1 MDHTLASKQC
11 TNMEGELYVPNSKE
25 ESTFVANYI
34 GGRYEVSSTTGLSYY
49 WPLIGAKQVGTLSFN
64 FISILLHGI
73 FSVSSG
79 TAQLHLTV
87 SLLPLKVCAS
97 DCHPLIETGHD

>member
-25 ESTFVANYI
+25 ESAFVANYI
-34 GGRYEVSSTTGLSYY
+34 GGRFEVSSTTGLSYY
-49 WPLIGAKQVGTLSFN
+49 WPLIGAKQVRTHSFN
-64 FISILLHGI
+64 FISILLHAI

-79 TAQLHLTV
+79 KGSYTKQC
-87 SLLPLKVCAS
+87 PCY
-97 DCHPLIETGHD
+97 P